1 MMKKL
6 LALLMA
12 AGMMLSVAACGSD
25 AASSAASAA
34 KSEAPAETAAVE
46 ENTAAPAEN
55 NDASAAETAT
65 GEGRTFTVGFD
76 AEYPPYGYKD
86 ESGEYTGFDLELAQE
101 VCDRNGWTLVKQPI
115 DWDSKDMELNTGAID
130 CIWNGF
136 TMTGREDDYTFSVP
150 YVDNSIV
157 FVVMN
162 DSDIKSKEDLAGKV
176 VVTQA
181 DSSALT
187 ALTNEED
194 NDENLAL
201 AASFADLQQVADYNT
216 AFMNLESGAVDAIA
230 VDIGVAQYQLAS
242 RGDTFRKLDEP
253 LSTEQYGIGF
263 KKGNEELRDQVQ
275 DTLFEMY
282 KDGTFDEIAA
292 KYSDYNL
299 PDMVCLGN
307 YVK

>member
-1 MMKKL
+1 MKKL

-12 AGMMLSVAACGSD
+12 AGMMLSVVACGSD

-34 KSEAPAETAAVE
+34 KSEIQE
-46 ENTAAPAEN
+46 EATAAPAEN
-55 NDASAAETAT
+55 QDASAAETAA

-162 DSDIKSKEDLAGKV
+162 DSDIKTKEDLAGKV

-181 DSSALT
+181 DSSALA
-187 ALTNEED
+187 ALTSEED

-230 VDIGVAQYQLAS
+230 VDIGVAQYQLSS

-263 KKGNEELRDQVQ
+263 KKGNEELRDEVQ
-275 DTLFEMY
+275 NTLFEMY
-282 KDGTFDEIAA
+282 KDGTFDQIAA
-292 KYSDYNL
+292 KYADYNL
-299 PDMVCLGN
+299 PDMVCLGD

>member
-1 MMKKL
+1 MKKL

-34 KSEAPAETAAVE
+34 KSEAPAETAAAE
-46 ENTAAPAEN
+46 ETTAAPAEN

-86 ESGEYTGFDLELAQE
+86 GSGEYTGFDLELAQE

-253 LSTEQYGIGF
+253 LSTEQYAIGF

-292 KYSDYNL
+292 KYTDYNL

>member
-1 MMKKL
+1 MKKL

-46 ENTAAPAEN
+46 ETTAAPAEN

-187 ALTNEED
+187 ALTSEED

-292 KYSDYNL
+292 KYTDYNL
-299 PDMVCLGN
+299 PDMICLGD
-307 YVK
+307 YIK

>member
-1 MMKKL
+1 MKKL

-46 ENTAAPAEN
+46 ETTAAPAEN
-55 NDASAAETAT
+55 NDASSAETAT

-115 DWDSKDMELNTGAID
+115 DWDSKDMELSTGAID

-187 ALTNEED
+187 ALTSEED

-263 KKGNEELRDQVQ
+263 KKGNEELKDQVQ

-282 KDGTFDEIAA
+282 KDGAFDEIAA
-292 KYSDYNL
+292 KYTDYNL
-299 PDMVCLGN
+299 PDMICLGD

>member
-1 MMKKL
+1 MKKL

-46 ENTAAPAEN
+46 ETTAAPAEN
-55 NDASAAETAT
+55 NDASSAETAT

-101 VCDRNGWTLVKQPI
+101 VCDRNGWALVKQPI
-115 DWDSKDMELNTGAID
+115 DWDSKDMELSTGAID

-157 FVVMN
+157 FIVMN

-187 ALTNEED
+187 ALTSEED

-242 RGDTFRKLDEP
+242 RGATFRKLDEP

-263 KKGNEELRDQVQ
+263 KKGNEELKDQVQ

-292 KYSDYNL
+292 KYTDYNL
-299 PDMVCLGN
+299 PDMICLGD

>member
-1 MMKKL
+1 MKKL

-46 ENTAAPAEN
+46 KATAAPDEN
-55 NDASAAETAT
+55 NDASTAETAT

-86 ESGEYTGFDLELAQE
+86 ESGEYTGFDLDLAQE

-162 DSDIKSKEDLAGKV
+162 DSDIKTKADLAGKV

-253 LSTEQYGIGF
+253 LSTEQYAIGF

-275 DTLFEMY
+275 NTLFEMY

-299 PDMVCLGN
+299 PEMVCLGN

>member
-1 MMKKL
+1 MKKL

-46 ENTAAPAEN
+46 ETTAAPAEN

-101 VCDRNGWTLVKQPI
+101 VCDRNGWMLVKQPI

-187 ALTNEED
+187 ALTSEED
-194 NDENLAL
+194 NEENLAL

-263 KKGNEELRDQVQ
+263 KKGNEELKDQVQ

-292 KYSDYNL
+292 KYTDYNL
-299 PDMVCLGN
+299 PDMICLGD